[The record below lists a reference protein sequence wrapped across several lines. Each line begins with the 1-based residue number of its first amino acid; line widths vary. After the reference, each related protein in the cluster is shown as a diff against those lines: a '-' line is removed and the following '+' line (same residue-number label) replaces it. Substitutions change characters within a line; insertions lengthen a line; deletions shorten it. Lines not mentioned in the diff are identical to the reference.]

1 MTIPISSFSMPK
13 FADPETTEFSAESQ
27 EILRIQELISDISAI
42 LMNASGEEIDPQIEQ
57 TLKRIVEFLGIDR
70 SGFGEF
76 SGEFLELK
84 ITHTYAVPGIEPTP
98 PIFITKSFPWLG
110 QKLSRGEVVSIP
122 SLLALPE
129 EAIAEKKY
137 FEVSG
142 MKSIILIPVA
152 IGGSIHCAIGFT
164 SFHNYRAWPDP
175 LIIQLKRVGE
185 ILANAL
191 YRKRA
196 EERILAQVTKLTSAY
211 QEIKELKNR
220 LEAEAEY
227 LRSEIKVNYQHE
239 DIIGESRAIMNVL
252 KQVEQVAP
260 TDSSVLIEG
269 ETGTGKELIARA
281 IHQLSPR
288 KDRAM
293 VKVNCSALPS
303 ALIEAELFGREKGAY
318 TGALTK
324 QIGRF
329 EIANGSTIF
338 LDEISELTLDLQTKL
353 LRVLQ
358 EGEFERLGSPRTIRV
373 NVRTIAATNRNLS
386 DAVHEGKFREDLYY
400 RLNVFPIKV
409 PSLRERP
416 KDILLLVKAFLNEF
430 QEKMGKKIDFISK
443 KTMELLITY
452 QWPGNIRELRNVIE
466 RAVIITTGNV
476 LHVSFPEEIHE
487 KGHDLI
493 SLKEVERTHITQV
506 LQKTNWIIKG
516 PHGAAKILEMKPST
530 LYHRM
535 KKLGIHTGSHEHHE

>member
-1 MTIPISSFSMPK
+1 MPK
-13 FADPETTEFSAESQ
+13 FADLETTEFSAESQ
-27 EILRIQELISDISAI
+27 EILRMQELISDISAI
-42 LMNASGEEIDPQIEQ
+42 LMNVPAAEIDNRIEEA
-57 TLKRIVEFLGIDR
+57 LKRIVKFLRIDR

-76 SGEFLELK
+76 SGEDLELK
-84 ITHTYAVPGIEPTP
+84 ITHTYAVPGVEPHA
-98 PIFITKSFPWLG
+98 PILITKCLPWLG
-110 QKLSRGEVVSIP
+110 QKLSLGEVVSISSP
-122 SLLALPE
+122 LDLPE

-137 FEVSG
+137 CQVSG
-142 MKSIILIPVA
+142 IKSSILIPFY
-152 IGGSIHCAIGFT
+152 IGGSILCAIGFT
-164 SFHNYRAWPDP
+164 SFHNHLTWPGP
-175 LIIQLKRVGE
+175 LICQLKRVGE

-191 YRKRA
+191 YRKRS

-211 QEIKELKNR
+211 QEIKELKTR

-227 LRSEIKVNYQHE
+227 LRSEIKLNYQYE
-239 DIIGESRAIMNVL
+239 DIIGESSAIRNVL

-281 IHQLSPR
+281 IHHLSPR

-329 EIANGSTIF
+329 EIADGSTIF

-358 EGEFERLGSPRTIRV
+358 EGEFERLGSPRTIKV
-373 NVRTIAATNRNLS
+373 NVRVIAATNRNLS
-386 DAVHEGKFREDLYY
+386 DSVHKGSFREDLYY
-400 RLNVFPIKV
+400 RLNVFPIKI

-416 KDILLLVKAFLNEF
+416 KDIPLLVKSFLSEF

-452 QWPGNIRELRNVIE
+452 PWPGNIRELRNVIE

-487 KGHDLI
+487 KGHVLI
-493 SLKEVERTHITQV
+493 SLNEVERTHIMQV
-506 LQKTNWIIKG
+506 LQKTNWMIKG
-516 PHGAAKILEMKPST
+516 PYGAAKILGMKPST

-535 KKLGIHTGSHEHHE
+535 KKLGIHTGSQEHHEHLEHRE